1 MKSFLK
7 IFFGL
12 LIFEIVFGVFS
23 LFINMHSNFP
33 FLGKTLNFINHLLCF
48 PLNIFDESY
57 PFYALGSIG
66 FILILILINVFFQ
79 TTIIF
84 IILCLIKW
92 RKTKSQI
99 F

>member
-7 IFFGL
+7 IFLGL
-12 LIFEIVFGVFS
+12 FLFEIIFGVFS
-23 LFINMHSNFP
+23 LFINMNSNFP

-66 FILILILINVFFQ
+66 FILFLIVLNVFFQ
-79 TTIIF
+79 TILIF
-84 IILCLIKW
+84 IILYLIKW
-92 RKTKSQI
+92 RKTKSQR

>member
-1 MKSFLK
+1 MKLFLK

-12 LIFEIVFGVFS
+12 FLFESIFGIIS
-23 LFINMHSNFP
+23 LFINMYSDFSI
-33 FLGKTLNFINHLLCF
+33 LGKTLNFVNHLLCF

-66 FILILILINVFFQ
+66 FVVFLIVLNVFFQ
-79 TTIIF
+79 TILIF
-84 IILCLIKW
+84 IILYLIKW
-92 RKTKSQI
+92 RKTKYHR